1 MAIKGKRRTRHRSSR
16 SAARAP
22 RPFLVRPKTPLFRR
36 TGTTVVL
43 VVLAEAVVFVFLA
56 LAGAQTEAD
65 ERRDRITEFGSLVEA
80 QLYREGAAQQS
91 FAGPVVLP
99 QLSQAVAELASGEVK
114 DPEAMSIDAEGWAKV
129 AREAGDGL
137 GRIATESE
145 VLVEARNLMEQGLL
159 LYSALAREVRVAAE
173 LDGTQQQQLL
183 ETLAG
188 QMSVAATIFDTG
200 WGKLQEARLE
210 AGLEIQ
216 APPAGG
222 LGGLPGGLPG
232 GIPGGIP
239 GLPAPQDPV
248 SELAP

>member
-1 MAIKGKRRTRHRSSR
+1 
-16 SAARAP
+16 
-22 RPFLVRPKTPLFRR
+22 
-36 TGTTVVL
+36 VVL

-99 QLSQAVAELASGEVK
+99 QLSQAVAELASGQVQ
-114 DPEAMSIDAEGWAKV
+114 DPEAMATDAEGWAQV

-137 GRIATESE
+137 GRIATDSAE
-145 VLVEARNLMEQGLL
+145 LVEARNLMEQGLL

-173 LDGTQQQQLL
+173 LEGTQQQRLV
-183 ETLAG
+183 EALAE
-188 QMSVAATIFDTG
+188 QMNVAATIFDTG